1 MTLLLWFLIFYNIL
15 YVFDLFDFSLGLFW
29 FPPSTERAVSCP
41 EGISSFVT
49 RGNTRALGACR
60 QGSRNFTVAKLES
73 RGGLNDP
80 KFCSPFFSDE
90 LLTCCSCCS
99 HPKTSARPRED
110 MRLENWYSEGFWFFL
125 LRFAPSYIEWD
136 CCLVFIRYCNLT
148 FCMWHGLKP
157 SFRTTTPCF
166 SCVSTGVS
174 TLAFGNT
181 TSVYEKWVLLK
192 RLLAGNIPLLEFLES
207 DIPTGTQVVRWTTV
221 M

>member
-1 MTLLLWFLIFYNIL
+1 MFWFVWFLFGFVLVSSFNRE
-15 YVFDLFDFSLGLFW
+15 SQRARKAS
-29 FPPSTERAVSCP
+29 PPSSP
-41 EGISSFVT
+41 EETLVPSVPVVREAGISRWQSWRAGEVWMILNFVH
-49 RGNTRALGACR
+49 L
-60 QGSRNFTVAKLES
+60 
-73 RGGLNDP
+73 
-80 KFCSPFFSDE
+80 FSDE

-207 DIPTGTQVVRWTTV
+207 DIPTGAQVVRWTMV